1 MTITYSELKKQQ
13 AKFKREEKAR
23 LEAILHPCPTI
34 NGIDILHEHRGQ
46 MIVFSAW
53 NGDNPVQPLGN
64 RRYGEYSRQYI
75 LNCGDFY
82 KVHADDLKWLTE
94 SD

>member
-34 NGIDILHEHRGQ
+34 NGIDILHEHKGQ
-46 MIVFSAW
+46 RIIFNAWKGDDRVNNRNANFSRW
-53 NGDNPVQPLGN
+53 YV
-64 RRYGEYSRQYI
+64 
-75 LNCGDFY
+75 LNCEDFY
-82 KVHADDLKWLTE
+82 KVHAEDLKWLAE
-94 SD
+94 VINR